1 MGVHVG
7 RWVVRGVVAGGGVVV
22 DGAGVLVVDEGGVL
36 EEVEVLVDLLDEE
49 LVLDE
54 DVEELVDVLED
65 EEEGPSSVV
74 LSSTGRSSTGGG
86 SAGAAATR
94 KPTKTRRGTQSMTAR
109 RSPSRPVR
117 RRFMAASRLG
127 TQG

>member
-7 RWVVRGVVAGGGVVV
+7 RWVVRGVVAGGGAVV
-22 DGAGVLVVDEGGVL
+22 DGAGVLVGDEGGVL

-54 DVEELVDVLED
+54 DVEELLDVLE
-65 EEEGPSSVV
+65 EEGSSSVV

-117 RRFMAASRLG
+117 RRFMAAYRLG

>member
-22 DGAGVLVVDEGGVL
+22 DGAGVLVGDGVLDGDGGGV
-36 EEVEVLVDLLDEE
+36 LDEE
-49 LVLDE
+49 LVLAE
-54 DVEELVDVLED
+54 DVEELLDVLE
-65 EEEGPSSVV
+65 EEGSSSVV

>member
-22 DGAGVLVVDEGGVL
+22 DGAGVLVGDEGGVL

-54 DVEELVDVLED
+54 DVEELLDVLE
-65 EEEGPSSVV
+65 EEGSSSVV

>member
-22 DGAGVLVVDEGGVL
+22 DGAGVLVGDEGGVL

-54 DVEELVDVLED
+54 DVEELFDVL